1 MSSRKVYIA
10 KEDQGGKVFIIYDNN
25 EGLSCC
31 CPALT
36 TTLLV
41 YQLSNGSHALT
52 SHRQQ
57 SQSDHWS
64 NANRHQYH
72 LFRERFLFTLDVR

>member
-10 KEDQGGKVFIIYDNN
+10 KEDLGGEVFIIYDYN

-31 CPALT
+31 CWPALT

-41 YQLSNGSHALT
+41 YQLSNGSHALPPVT
-52 SHRQQ
+52 VWALVKR
-57 SQSDHWS
+57 
-64 NANRHQYH
+64 
-72 LFRERFLFTLDVR
+72 